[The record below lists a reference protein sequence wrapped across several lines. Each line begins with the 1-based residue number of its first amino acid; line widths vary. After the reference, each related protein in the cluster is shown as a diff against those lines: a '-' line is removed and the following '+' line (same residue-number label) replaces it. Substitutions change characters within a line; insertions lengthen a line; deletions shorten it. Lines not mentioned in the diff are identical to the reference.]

1 MKHVDDETLAMLAVS
16 DEVADNEVAAHLA
29 SCQRCRD
36 EVAALQ
42 RVAAVTRSTA
52 DIGLTAPPE
61 RVWDRI
67 AAEIA
72 DAERVATPTS
82 TSTPRSPLEPTQE
95 PGPAPTPATTPGPTP
110 APGHAD
116 SHIADRRRR
125 AQPSPRPRRRRVA
138 ALVLSGVGVLAV
150 LAGIGVVT
158 RVVPG
163 LPRGGSETV
172 LASAA
177 LDPLP
182 AWKGSRGTAEL
193 ERDRDGR
200 LTLVV
205 DLRGASDDADDEP
218 AGGLREVWMMRSD
231 LKGLVSVGFL
241 DGDRGRFTVPAAM
254 DTSEFPVVD
263 VSAEAD
269 DGDPTHSGDS
279 IVRGTLS
286 PS

>member
-16 DEVADNEVAAHLA
+16 DEVADNDVAEHLA
-29 SCQRCRD
+29 SCQLCRD

-42 RVAAVTRSTA
+42 RVAAVTRSSA
-52 DIGLTAPPE
+52 DVGLTAPPE

-72 DAERVATPTS
+72 DAERAPADTVDTQRPAARTE
-82 TSTPRSPLEPTQE
+82 PRADT
-95 PGPAPTPATTPGPTP
+95 AP
-110 APGHAD
+110 H
-116 SHIADRRRR
+116 RRR
-125 AQPSPRPRRRRVA
+125 PRNRRRVLA
-138 ALVLSGVGVLAV
+138 VVLSGVGVLAV
-150 LAGIGVVT
+150 LVGIGVVT
-158 RVVPG
+158 GVVPG

-172 LASAA
+172 LASAELDA
-177 LDPLP
+177 LPS
-182 AWKGSRGTAEL
+182 WKGSSGTAEL

-200 LTLVV
+200 TTLVV
-205 DLRGASDDADDEP
+205 DLRGARDEP
-218 AGGLREVWMMRSD
+218 DGGGLREVWMMRAD

-254 DTSEFPVVD
+254 DSAAFPVVD

-286 PS
+286 RS

>member
-16 DEVADNEVAAHLA
+16 DEVADNDVAEHLA
-29 SCQRCRD
+29 SCQLCRD

-42 RVAAVTRSTA
+42 RVAAVTRSSA
-52 DIGLTAPPE
+52 DVGLTAPPE

-67 AAEIA
+67 AAEVA
-72 DAERVATPTS
+72 DAERASVDTADTQRPAAGTEPRAD
-82 TSTPRSPLEPTQE
+82 TAPHRRRPRS
-95 PGPAPTPATTPGPTP
+95 
-110 APGHAD
+110 
-116 SHIADRRRR
+116 R
-125 AQPSPRPRRRRVA
+125 RPRSRRRVLA
-138 ALVLSGVGVLAV
+138 AVLAGVGVLAV
-150 LAGIGVVT
+150 LVGIGVVT
-158 RVVPG
+158 DVVPG

-172 LASAA
+172 LASAELDA
-177 LDPLP
+177 LPS
-182 AWKGSRGTAEL
+182 WKGSSGTAEL

-200 LTLVV
+200 TTLVV
-205 DLRGASDDADDEP
+205 DLRGARDEP
-218 AGGLREVWMMRSD
+218 DAGGLREVWMMRAD

-254 DTSEFPVVD
+254 DTAAFPVVD

-279 IVRGTLS
+279 IVRGTLA

>member
-16 DEVADNEVAAHLA
+16 DEVADNDVAAHLA
-29 SCQRCRD
+29 SCQLCRD

-42 RVAAVTRSTA
+42 RVAAVTRSSA
-52 DIGLTAPPE
+52 DVGLTAPPE

-72 DAERVATPTS
+72 DTERAPVDVVDTRRPAARTEPAADTAPRRS
-82 TSTPRSPLEPTQE
+82 RPRGGDRGRPRS
-95 PGPAPTPATTPGPTP
+95 
-110 APGHAD
+110 
-116 SHIADRRRR
+116 ADRN
-125 AQPSPRPRRRRVA
+125 RPRNRRRVLA
-138 ALVLSGVGVLAV
+138 AVLSGVGVLAV
-150 LAGIGVVT
+150 LVGIGVVT
-158 RVVPG
+158 GVVPG
-163 LPRGGSETV
+163 LPRGSSETV
-172 LASAA
+172 LASAQLDA
-177 LDPLP
+177 LPS
-182 AWKGSRGTAEL
+182 WKGSSGTAEL

-200 LTLVV
+200 TTLVV
-205 DLRGASDDADDEP
+205 DLRGARDEP
-218 AGGLREVWMMRSD
+218 EAGGLREVWMMRAD

-254 DTSEFPVVD
+254 DTAAFPVVD